1 MFPIS
6 ENRIQRI
13 ITKGK
18 RLIDSH
24 NVVFFDVFDT
34 LITRDCSKPMDVFE
48 LVEQTYNKAV
58 KDSNLCNFCRMRQE
72 AEKRSAKTVTA
83 PNLDEIYDHLS
94 LDALQKIKLKDIEI
108 DIERKLTVKKYT
120 GYTLYQYAKQ
130 QGKLIVA
137 VSDMYLGSSVIRELL
152 VVAGYSIDNVF
163 VSCDYRAEKHNGKLF
178 QIAVDNI
185 AVSKNEVVHFG
196 DNLVSD
202 IIGAMRAGIESLWIP
217 ARRNLSYFK
226 KCGKPFADNYL
237 LPFVANRVP
246 LIENKLTALGYE
258 TCGPMIV
265 GFCQWLHEII
275 HKEQYQQV
283 LFCARDLKQ
292 TYEIYK
298 KMYPVDSDRIN
309 YFYVSL
315 KSLELPYKAIIG
327 EDNSEN
333 AVKQLKIMKSYLMQ
347 IGCSGKVAIVDSGI
361 SGRTQKMLSRI
372 LEEQCSLTGLYMRIS
387 KCFFKNVDASKASV
401 FLYPK
406 KPNVRYY
413 ICASFFE
420 TIIAATHGR
429 TNSYIVKEDGHVLPV
444 LGQQNPC
451 TDIIKSFQEGVASFS
466 DDFNASLLH
475 DYLIKAEYIQE
486 VFLNFA
492 FFPDQKDVAIL
503 EKVTGG
509 DEIYNQIVMHR
520 KPYYYFIHAFDFF
533 RDLQL
538 TYWKG
543 GFLRQHFSCVSPI
556 ICRFYS
562 WLDCFIL
569 DFIGAWRNSIEPK

>member
-6 ENRIQRI
+6 ENRIQKI

-18 RLIDSH
+18 SLIDSH

-34 LITRDCSKPMDVFE
+34 LITRDCSKPTDVFE
-48 LVEQTYNKAV
+48 LVEQAYNNEV

-72 AEKRSAKTVTA
+72 AEKKSAKTVTA
-83 PNLDEIYDHLS
+83 PNLDEIYDYLS
-94 LDALQKIKLKDIEI
+94 LDAFQKIKLKDIEI
-108 DIERKLTVKKYT
+108 DIERKISVKKYT
-120 GYTLYQYAKQ
+120 GYALYQYAKQ
-130 QGKLIVA
+130 QGKQIIA
-137 VSDMYLGSSVIRELL
+137 VSDMYLGSGIIREMLS
-152 VVAGYSIDNVF
+152 VAGYSIDNVF
-163 VSCDYRAEKHNGKLF
+163 VSCDYRAEKYNGKLF

-185 AVSKNEVVHFG
+185 AASKNEVVHFG
-196 DNLVSD
+196 DNPVSD
-202 IIGAMRAGIESLWIP
+202 IIGAMRTGIDSIWIP

-543 GFLRQHFSCVSPI
+543 GFLRQHFSCISPI
-556 ICRFYS
+556 ICRFYL